1 MQKNYLQIKIQNKIA
16 WIKINREEKL
26 NALNISMLEEI
37 RKNLIDLGKNKN
49 VLVLVIIGGGDKAF
63 VAGADIA
70 EFSKYD
76 KNKGLELAK
85 KGQKNVLDLI
95 ENFPKPI
102 IAAINGYAL
111 GGGLEL
117 AMACHMRV
125 AVNTAKM
132 GLPEVS
138 LGLIPGYGGTQR
150 LTKLVGKT
158 NAMEMILSGEMIDSQ
173 KALNL
178 RLVNK
183 VVERNNLF
191 SSITELAKK
200 IMRNSPNAIANAITS
215 INAAQKNV
223 EGFEIEKEK
232 FSECFESKDFKE
244 GVSAFLNKR
253 KPSF

>member
-1 MQKNYLQIKIQNKIA
+1 MKKNYLEIKIQDKIA

-37 RKNLIDLGKNKN
+37 RKSLINLRDNKK
-49 VLVLVIIGGGDKAF
+49 VFVLVILGSGEKAF
-63 VAGADIA
+63 IAGADIN

-76 KNKGLELAK
+76 RNKGLELAK
-85 KGQKNVLDLI
+85 KGQENVLDLI

-102 IAAINGYAL
+102 IAGINGYAL

-125 AVNTAKM
+125 AVNTARM

-173 KALNL
+173 KAISLK
-178 RLVNK
+178 LVNK
-183 VVERNNLF
+183 VVERGNLI

-200 IMRNSPNAIANAITS
+200 IMRNSPNAIAKAIEA
-215 INAAQKNV
+215 INAAEKNLK
-223 EGFEIEKEK
+223 GFEIEKEK
-232 FSECFESKDFKE
+232 FSECFESTDFKE

>member
-1 MQKNYLQIKIQNKIA
+1 MQKNYLEIKIQDKIA

-37 RKNLIDLGKNKN
+37 RENLIDLEKNKN
-49 VLVLVIIGGGDKAF
+49 VLVLVIIGSGDKAF

>member
-1 MQKNYLQIKIQNKIA
+1 MQKKYLKIKIQDKIA
-16 WIKINREEKL
+16 WISINREEKL

-37 RKNLIDLGKNKN
+37 RKNLIDIRENKEIFVVVFLGS
-49 VLVLVIIGGGDKAF
+49 GDKAF
-63 VAGADIA
+63 IAGADIS
-70 EFSKYD
+70 EFSKYG

-85 KGQKNVLDLI
+85 KGQENVLDLI

-102 IAAINGYAL
+102 IAGINGYAL

-117 AMACHMRV
+117 AMACHLRV
-125 AVNTAKM
+125 AVNTAKL

-158 NAMEMILSGEMIDSQ
+158 NAMEMILSGEMIDSE
-173 KALNL
+173 KAYALK
-178 RLVNK
+178 LVNK
-183 VVERNNLF
+183 VVERENLID
-191 SSITELAKK
+191 SISEIANK
-200 IMRNSPNAIANAITS
+200 IMKNSPNAIAKAIEA
-215 INAAQKNV
+215 INAAEKNP

-244 GVSAFLNKR
+244 GVSAFLDKR
-253 KPSF
+253 KPRF

>member
-1 MQKNYLQIKIQNKIA
+1 LQKKYLKIKIQDKIA
-16 WIKINREEKL
+16 WISINREEKL

-37 RKNLIDLGKNKN
+37 RKNLIDIRGNKEIFVVVFLGS
-49 VLVLVIIGGGDKAF
+49 GDKAF
-63 VAGADIA
+63 IAGADIS
-70 EFSKYD
+70 EFSKYG

-85 KGQKNVLDLI
+85 KGQENVLDLI

-102 IAAINGYAL
+102 IAGINGYAL

-117 AMACHMRV
+117 AMACHLRV
-125 AVNTAKM
+125 AVNTAKL

-158 NAMEMILSGEMIDSQ
+158 NAMEMILSGEMIDSE
-173 KALNL
+173 KAYAL

-183 VVERNNLF
+183 VVKRENLID
-191 SSITELAKK
+191 SISEIANK
-200 IMRNSPNAIANAITS
+200 IMKNSPNAIAKAIEA
-215 INAAQKNV
+215 INAAEKNP

-244 GVSAFLNKR
+244 GVSAFLDKR
-253 KPSF
+253 KPRF

>member
-1 MQKNYLQIKIQNKIA
+1 MKIKIQDKIA
-16 WIKINREEKL
+16 WISINREEKL

-37 RKNLIDLGKNKN
+37 RKNLIDIRENKEIF
-49 VLVLVIIGGGDKAF
+49 VLVFLGSGDKAF
-63 VAGADIA
+63 IAGADIS
-70 EFSKYD
+70 EFSKYG
-76 KNKGLELAK
+76 KNKGLQLAK
-85 KGQKNVLDLI
+85 KGQENVLDLI

-102 IAAINGYAL
+102 IAGINGYAL

-117 AMACHMRV
+117 AMACHLRV
-125 AVNTAKM
+125 AVNTAKL

-158 NAMEMILSGEMIDSQ
+158 NAMEMILSGEMIDSE
-173 KALNL
+173 KAYAL

-183 VVERNNLF
+183 VVKRENLIV
-191 SSITELAKK
+191 SISEIANK
-200 IMRNSPNAIANAITS
+200 IMKNSPNAIAKAIEA
-215 INAAQKNV
+215 INAAEKNP

-244 GVSAFLNKR
+244 GVSAFLDKR
-253 KPSF
+253 KPRF

>member
-49 VLVLVIIGGGDKAF
+49 VLVLVIIGSGDKAF

-253 KPSF
+253 RPSF

>member
-1 MQKNYLQIKIQNKIA
+1 MQKNYLEIKIQDKIA

-26 NALNISMLEEI
+26 NALNISMLQEI
-37 RKNLIDLGKNKN
+37 RKNLIDLGENKN
-49 VLVLVIIGGGDKAF
+49 VLVLVIIGSGDKAF

>member
-1 MQKNYLQIKIQNKIA
+1 MQKNYLEIKIQDKIA

-37 RKNLIDLGKNKN
+37 RENLIDLGKNKN
-49 VLVLVIIGGGDKAF
+49 VLVLVIIGSGDKAF

-200 IMRNSPNAIANAITS
+200 IMRNSPNAIANANTS

>member
-1 MQKNYLQIKIQNKIA
+1 MQKNYLEINIQDKIA

-37 RKNLIDLGKNKN
+37 RENLIDLGKNKN
-49 VLVLVIIGGGDKAF
+49 VLVLVIIGSGDKAF

>member
-1 MQKNYLQIKIQNKIA
+1 MTIKPIQTLVSEALKE
-16 WIKINREEKL
+16 IKTINSDQAFKMVED
-26 NALNISMLEEI
+26 NNC
-37 RKNLIDLGKNKN
+37 NLIDIRENKEIFVVVFLGS
-49 VLVLVIIGGGDKAF
+49 GDKAF
-63 VAGADIA
+63 IAGADIG
-70 EFSKYD
+70 EFSKYG

-85 KGQKNVLDLI
+85 KGQENVLDLI

-102 IAAINGYAL
+102 IAGINGYAL

-117 AMACHMRV
+117 AMACHLRV
-125 AVNTAKM
+125 AVNTAKL

-158 NAMEMILSGEMIDSQ
+158 NAMEMILSGEMIDSE
-173 KALNL
+173 KAYAL

-183 VVERNNLF
+183 VVKRENLID
-191 SSITELAKK
+191 SISEIANK
-200 IMRNSPNAIANAITS
+200 IMKNSPNAIAKAIEA
-215 INAAQKNV
+215 INAAEKNP

-244 GVSAFLNKR
+244 GVSAFLDKR
-253 KPSF
+253 KPRF

>member
-1 MQKNYLQIKIQNKIA
+1 LQKNYLEIKIQDKIA

-37 RKNLIDLGKNKN
+37 RENLIDLGKNKN
-49 VLVLVIIGGGDKAF
+49 VLVLVIIGSGDKAF

-173 KALNL
+173 KAFNL
-178 RLVNK
+178 KLVNK

-191 SSITELAKK
+191 SSITELARK

>member
-1 MQKNYLQIKIQNKIA
+1 MKKNYLEIKIQDKIA

-37 RKNLIDLGKNKN
+37 RKSLINLRDNKK
-49 VLVLVIIGGGDKAF
+49 VFVLVILGSGEKAF
-63 VAGADIA
+63 IAGADIN

-76 KNKGLELAK
+76 RNKGLELAK
-85 KGQKNVLDLI
+85 KGQENVLDLI

-102 IAAINGYAL
+102 IAGINGYAL

-125 AVNTAKM
+125 AVNTSRM

-173 KALNL
+173 KAISLK
-178 RLVNK
+178 LVNK
-183 VVERNNLF
+183 VVERGNLI

-200 IMRNSPNAIANAITS
+200 IMRNSPNAIAKAIEA
-215 INAAQKNV
+215 INAAEKNLK
-223 EGFEIEKEK
+223 GFEIEKEK
-232 FSECFESKDFKE
+232 FSECFESTDFKE

>member
-1 MQKNYLQIKIQNKIA
+1 MQKNYLEIKIQDKIA

-37 RKNLIDLGKNKN
+37 RENLIDLGKNKN
-49 VLVLVIIGGGDKAF
+49 VLVLVIIGSGDKAF

-95 ENFPKPI
+95 ENFQKPI

-178 RLVNK
+178 KLVNK

-191 SSITELAKK
+191 SSINELAKK

>member
-1 MQKNYLQIKIQNKIA
+1 MQKNYLEIKIQDKIA

-37 RKNLIDLGKNKN
+37 RENLIDLGKNKN
-49 VLVLVIIGGGDKAF
+49 VLVLVIIGSGDKAF

-232 FSECFESKDFKE
+232 FSECFDSKDFKE

>member
-1 MQKNYLQIKIQNKIA
+1 LEKKYLKIKIQDKIA
-16 WIKINREEKL
+16 WISINREEKL

-37 RKNLIDLGKNKN
+37 RKNLIDIRGNKKIS
-49 VLVLVIIGGGDKAF
+49 VLVFLGSGDKAF
-63 VAGADIA
+63 IAGADIS
-70 EFSKYD
+70 EFSKYG

-85 KGQKNVLDLI
+85 KGQENVLDLI

-102 IAAINGYAL
+102 IAGINGYAL

-117 AMACHMRV
+117 AMACHLRV
-125 AVNTAKM
+125 AVNTAKL

-158 NAMEMILSGEMIDSQ
+158 NAMEMILSGEMIDSE
-173 KALNL
+173 KAYAL

-183 VVERNNLF
+183 VVKRENLID
-191 SSITELAKK
+191 SISEIANK
-200 IMRNSPNAIANAITS
+200 IMKNSPNAIAKAIEA
-215 INAAQKNV
+215 INAAEKNP

-244 GVSAFLNKR
+244 GVSAFLDKR
-253 KPSF
+253 KPRF

>member
-1 MQKNYLQIKIQNKIA
+1 MQKNYLEIKIQDKIA

-37 RKNLIDLGKNKN
+37 RENLTDLGKNKN
-49 VLVLVIIGGGDKAF
+49 VLVLVIIGSGDKAF

>member
-1 MQKNYLQIKIQNKIA
+1 MQKNYLEIKIQDKIA

-37 RKNLIDLGKNKN
+37 RENLIDLGKNKN
-49 VLVLVIIGGGDKAF
+49 VLVLVIIGSGDKAF

-215 INAAQKNV
+215 INAAQKNL

>member
-1 MQKNYLQIKIQNKIA
+1 
-16 WIKINREEKL
+16 
-26 NALNISMLEEI
+26 MLEEI

-49 VLVLVIIGGGDKAF
+49 VLVLVIIGSGDKAF

-253 KPSF
+253 RPSF

>member
-1 MQKNYLQIKIQNKIA
+1 MQKNYLEINIQDKIA

-37 RKNLIDLGKNKN
+37 RENLIDLGKNKN
-49 VLVLVIIGGGDKAF
+49 VLVLVIIGSGDKAF

-178 RLVNK
+178 KLVNK
-183 VVERNNLF
+183 IVERNNLF
-191 SSITELAKK
+191 SSINELAKK

>member
-1 MQKNYLQIKIQNKIA
+1 LQKNYLEIKIQDKIA

-37 RKNLIDLGKNKN
+37 RENLIDLGKNKN
-49 VLVLVIIGGGDKAF
+49 VLVLVIIGSGDKAF

>member
-49 VLVLVIIGGGDKAF
+49 VLVLVIIGSGDKAF

>member
-1 MQKNYLQIKIQNKIA
+1 MQKNYLEIKIQDKIA

-37 RKNLIDLGKNKN
+37 RENLIDLGKNKN
-49 VLVLVIIGGGDKAF
+49 VLVLVIIGSGDKAF

-117 AMACHMRV
+117 AMACHIRV

-178 RLVNK
+178 KLVNK

-191 SSITELAKK
+191 SSINELAKK

>member
-1 MQKNYLQIKIQNKIA
+1 MKIKIQDKIA
-16 WIKINREEKL
+16 WISINREEKL

-37 RKNLIDLGKNKN
+37 RKNLIDIRENKEIFVVVFLGS
-49 VLVLVIIGGGDKAF
+49 GDKAF
-63 VAGADIA
+63 IAGADIS
-70 EFSKYD
+70 EFSKYG

-85 KGQKNVLDLI
+85 KGQENVLDLI

-102 IAAINGYAL
+102 IAGINGYAL

-117 AMACHMRV
+117 AMACHLRV
-125 AVNTAKM
+125 AVNTAKL

-158 NAMEMILSGEMIDSQ
+158 NAMEMILSGEMIDSE
-173 KALNL
+173 KAYAL

-183 VVERNNLF
+183 VVKRENLID
-191 SSITELAKK
+191 SISEIANK
-200 IMRNSPNAIANAITS
+200 IMKNSPNAIAKAIEA
-215 INAAQKNV
+215 INAAEKNP

-244 GVSAFLNKR
+244 GVSAFLDKR
-253 KPSF
+253 KPRF

>member
-1 MQKNYLQIKIQNKIA
+1 
-16 WIKINREEKL
+16 
-26 NALNISMLEEI
+26 
-37 RKNLIDLGKNKN
+37 
-49 VLVLVIIGGGDKAF
+49 
-63 VAGADIA
+63 
-70 EFSKYD
+70 
-76 KNKGLELAK
+76 
-85 KGQKNVLDLI
+85 
-95 ENFPKPI
+95 
-102 IAAINGYAL
+102 
-111 GGGLEL
+111 
-117 AMACHMRV
+117 
-125 AVNTAKM
+125 M

>member
-1 MQKNYLQIKIQNKIA
+1 MQKNYLQIKIQDKIA

-37 RKNLIDLGKNKN
+37 RENLIDLGKNKN
-49 VLVLVIIGGGDKAF
+49 VLVLVIIGSGDKAF

-215 INAAQKNV
+215 INASQKNV

>member
-1 MQKNYLQIKIQNKIA
+1 MQKNYLEIKIQDKIA

-37 RKNLIDLGKNKN
+37 RENLIDLGKNKN
-49 VLVLVIIGGGDKAF
+49 VLVLVIIGSGDKAF

-178 RLVNK
+178 KLVNK

-191 SSITELAKK
+191 SSINELAKK

>member
-1 MQKNYLQIKIQNKIA
+1 MQKNYLEIKIQDKIA

-37 RKNLIDLGKNKN
+37 RENLIDLGKNKN
-49 VLVLVIIGGGDKAF
+49 VLVLVIIGSGDKAF

-191 SSITELAKK
+191 SSITELARK